1 MAGMFPNVRKTN
13 SSYLERLKL
22 LRIRVL
28 KWAQITRYGD
38 AHLNVPDLRSWAA
51 SALKDTW
58 TDEGAMPCPRRCAV
72 DTRADQE
79 VWCMKGNQV
88 RLFSLA
94 SWEETEEMG
103 VRHFRMVIFVLRQG
117 LTIAVLAWYLIHS
130 TGWPWTHDPPCV
142 SLLSA
147 GNTDVCNSVG

>member
-1 MAGMFPNVRKTN
+1 M
-13 SSYLERLKL
+13 
-22 LRIRVL
+22 
-28 KWAQITRYGD
+28 
-38 AHLNVPDLRSWAA
+38 
-51 SALKDTW
+51 
-58 TDEGAMPCPRRCAV
+58 

-117 LTIAVLAWYLIHS
+117 LTIAVLA
-130 TGWPWTHDPPCV
+130 
-142 SLLSA
+142 
-147 GNTDVCNSVG
+147 